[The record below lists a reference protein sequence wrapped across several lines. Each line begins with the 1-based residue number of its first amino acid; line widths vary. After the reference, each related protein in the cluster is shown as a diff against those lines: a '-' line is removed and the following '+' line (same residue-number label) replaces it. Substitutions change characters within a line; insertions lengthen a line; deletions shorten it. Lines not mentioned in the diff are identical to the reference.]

1 MKLQQLR
8 YICEIER
15 NGCNISAASDKLFT
29 SQPGVSK
36 QVAVLESEL
45 GVKIFERKG
54 KHLFGPTQMGSN
66 IIQEARKML
75 DIESRIKSMC
85 ASVTAPDTGMINIH
99 TTNSI
104 IKFLLPDTIQY
115 LMKNYPKVSLQV
127 GEIEPNTPDRLLPS
141 GSNDFSIVAQNI
153 EEQANLIILP
163 AYKWSLSLI
172 IPSDHPLATDKNIT
186 LDKLANE
193 KLISYELGSTGR
205 TAVDD
210 AFSLQGLSAD
220 YIITSMDAEIIKEY
234 VSRGVG
240 IGIVASVSTD
250 TMKGSITARS
260 LEGLIP
266 DCYAWLCYSK
276 DIYLQQYMYDFIE
289 KFAPHL
295 SRTVIEN
302 IANVSKPD
310 LIKWFDDVQLST
322 YR

>member
-8 YICEIER
+8 YICEIQR

-36 QVAVLESEL
+36 QVAVLENEL
-45 GVKIFERKG
+45 GVKIFKRKG
-54 KHLFGPTQMGSN
+54 KHLFGPTELGSQ
-66 IIQEARKML
+66 IIEEAAKML
-75 DIESRIKSMC
+75 DIEARIKSMC
-85 ASVTAPDTGMINIH
+85 ASVTTPDTGMLNIH

-104 IKFLLPDTIQY
+104 IKFLLPETIQY

-141 GSNDFSIVAQNI
+141 GSNDFSIVAQNV
-153 EEQANLIILP
+153 EEQANLVILP

-172 IPSDHPLATDKNIT
+172 IPSEHPLATAETIT
-186 LDKLANE
+186 LEQLENE
-193 KLISYELGSTGR
+193 KLITYELGSTGR

-210 AFSLQGLSAD
+210 AFALQGLSAD
-220 YIITSMDAEIIKEY
+220 YIISSMDAEIIKEY

-240 IGIVASVSTD
+240 IGIVASVSTLA
-250 TMKGSITARS
+250 MKDSITARS

-295 SRTVIEN
+295 SRNVIEN
-302 IANVSKPD
+302 ITNISKPE
-310 LIKWFDDVQLST
+310 LMKWFDDVEINT